1 MIVVSDATPIISLAK
16 IEMLDILGRLYD
28 EVLLPKAV
36 HDEVCRNQAFAVEAA
51 TVQKCIFVNVK
62 TVGCDQSVKLLRAS
76 GLDLGESEAI
86 VLADSLPD
94 SLLLMDERKGRQI
107 ALNMG
112 IQIIGTLGIL
122 LHAKRLSLVPRI
134 KPLLD
139 TLLKAN
145 IRISESLY
153 LSILEQA
160 DEK

>member
-36 HDEVCRNQAFAVEAA
+36 YDEVCRNQAFAVEATA
-51 TVQKCIFVNVK
+51 VQKCIFVNVK
-62 TVGCDQSVKLLRAS
+62 TVSCDQSVKLLRAS

-107 ALNMG
+107 AQRAGAMLRFPLKRT
-112 IQIIGTLGIL
+112 TLC
-122 LHAKRLSLVPRI
+122 
-134 KPLLD
+134 
-139 TLLKAN
+139 
-145 IRISESLY
+145 
-153 LSILEQA
+153 Q
-160 DEK
+160 